1 MSEKNLV
8 VQDTGVLAPI
18 MDVKDV
24 LVQTQAIQ
32 RLMKDAMQD
41 GEHYGKIP
49 GCGDKP
55 ALLQSGAEKLN
66 LLFGLCPALDKDKT
80 DLPGGHREYEVT
92 CTLKSRSGAFLG
104 QGLGSATTMERK
116 YRFRTGPAECT
127 GKPVP
132 PKFWDHR
139 DKKLIGGDGF
149 VAKKGNGDDDEKG
162 WYIYKQGG
170 PVEHDNPADYY
181 NTVLKMA
188 CKRALVAAVKTTL
201 ATSDIFTQDIDDDPA
216 LYGGKVQDAEF
227 EEVEKP
233 EKQTKVSTVEE
244 APEPEPAEQGEQEE
258 PEKKV
263 NSAAT
268 KVPDTP
274 QGHVWN
280 ELVELCGGDRPLMIK
295 VLAEVSEWRGQHKTL
310 KEIRDLTDKRA
321 GVILN
326 KLRAYKFEDEEPEK
340 GADESDPFAG

>member
-1 MSEKNLV
+1 VSRQMSEKNLAV
-8 VQDTGVLAPI
+8 REEPTVLAPI

-49 GCGDKP
+49 GCGNKP

-92 CTLKSRSGAFLG
+92 CTLKSRSGVFLG

-116 YRFRTGPAECT
+116 YRFRTGPAENT
-127 GKPVP
+127 GELVP
-132 PKFWDHR
+132 QAYWKNR

-149 VAKKGNGDDDEKG
+149 VTKKGDDEK
-162 WYIYKQGG
+162 WYIFKQGG

-216 LYGGKVQDAEF
+216 LYGGNVQEAEY
-227 EEVEKP
+227 EEVEQP
-233 EKQTKVSTVEE
+233 EKQTKASTVEE
-244 APEPEPAEQGEQEE
+244 APEPEPAEQGEKG
-258 PEKKV
+258 PDNKI
-263 NSAAT
+263 
-268 KVPDTP
+268 PDTV
-274 QGHVWN
+274 QGHVWE
-280 ELVELCGGDRPLMIK
+280 ELVALCDGKRPLMAD
-295 VLAEVSEWRGQHKTL
+295 VLAEVSEWGNSH
-310 KEIRDLTDKRA
+310 KEIKDIPNLTDKRA

-326 KLRAYKFEDEEPEK
+326 KLRAYKFKDEPEQE